1 MVFPL
6 WKYALPSSLLHAAL
20 LLTPAFPF
28 RKQTAAW
35 CPSFQVE
42 QKQPAALAGMEQWHG
57 RREQGEALLSPL
69 AAEHKASSLFPA
81 LLLCTE
87 VTSDPFG
94 SDTVNLKTSDSVSS
108 GPLLP
113 QLSVVSNVTVFSK
126 TFCPRSC
133 NDYVIVTDLSF
144 PGFLWNREVIFSAL
158 SCRGNW
164 GTG

>member
-1 MVFPL
+1 M
-6 WKYALPSSLLHAAL
+6 
-20 LLTPAFPF
+20 
-28 RKQTAAW
+28 
-35 CPSFQVE
+35 
-42 QKQPAALAGMEQWHG
+42 LAGKEQWHG

-94 SDTVNLKTSDSVSS
+94 SDTVNLRTSDSVSS

-113 QLSVVSNVTVFSK
+113 QLSVVSNVTAFSK

-133 NDYVIVTDLSF
+133 NYYVIVTDLTF
-144 PGFLWNREVIFSAL
+144 PGFL
-158 SCRGNW
+158 
-164 GTG
+164 